1 MKKVRFTLIE
11 LLVVIAIIAIL
22 AAMLLPA
29 LNQARERARSTSCV
43 SNLKQLGQAVYSY
56 YAAFDDILMPYTMA
70 RPEVPNDVE
79 AKDWGFKGSWLLY
92 TNFGISANLD
102 TDKWIT
108 MQSVTSCPSVTSV
121 EVIQSKWTTDKLRP
135 RSYGINY
142 MASWSTKPA
151 ETGTLIRRHKVTR
164 YRNPSRVVHIA
175 DGVTPPGFNGNDDS
189 HLNPAKGTDRIDV
202 YDSAAT
208 LRVSYRHAGRCNVLT
223 LGGNVVSS
231 KRLNPSTGD
240 GSSPEKNVSVF

>member
-1 MKKVRFTLIE
+1 MKKLRFTLIE

-29 LNQARERARSTSCV
+29 LNQARERARSTGCV
-43 SNLKQLGQAVYSY
+43 NNLKQLGQAVYSY
-56 YAAFDDILMPYTMA
+56 YSAFDDILMPYNMA
-70 RPEVPNDVE
+70 RPEKPGDTE
-79 AKDWGFKGSWLLY
+79 AQDWCQRGSWFMY

-102 TDKWIT
+102 SNKWVT
-108 MQSVTSCPSVTSV
+108 MPSVTACPSVTTV

-142 MASWSTKPA
+142 LTSWSTKPA
-151 ETGTLIRRHKVTR
+151 ETGSLIRRKKVTQ
-164 YRNPSRVVHIA
+164 YRNPSRVVHLA
-175 DGVTPPGFNGNDDS
+175 DTVTPPGFNGNDDNQ
-189 HLNPAKGTDRIDV
+189 LNPAKGTDRIDA
-202 YDSAAT
+202 YDAAAT
-208 LRVSYRHAGRCNVLT
+208 LRVSYRHAGRSNVLT

-240 GSSPEKNVSVF
+240 GSDPAKNVSVF